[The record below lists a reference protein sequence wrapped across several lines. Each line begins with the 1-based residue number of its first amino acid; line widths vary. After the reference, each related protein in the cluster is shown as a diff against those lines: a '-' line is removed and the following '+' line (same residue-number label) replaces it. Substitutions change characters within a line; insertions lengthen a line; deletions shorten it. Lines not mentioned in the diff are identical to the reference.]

1 MRNLQLIPDS
11 FRLANT
17 QANST
22 SFAAP
27 LKTRLYQRGTT
38 AVFENACAARSSKSA
53 LANSKSALD
62 QLIKDQGT
70 DNKIVT
76 LINI

>member
-1 MRNLQLIPDS
+1 MRNLRLIPDS

-17 QANST
+17 QANSA
-22 SFAAP
+22 FAAH

-38 AVFENACAARSSKSA
+38 AVFENACAARSSKST

-62 QLIKDQGT
+62 QLIE
-70 DNKIVT
+70 NKG
-76 LINI
+76 L

>member
-1 MRNLQLIPDS
+1 MRSLQLIPDP

-17 QANST
+17 QTNSA
-22 SFAAP
+22 FAAH

-53 LANSKSALD
+53 LANSKSPLN
-62 QLIKDQGT
+62 QLIEGQDA

-76 LINI
+76 LINV

>member
-11 FRLANT
+11 LRLANT

-38 AVFENACAARSSKSA
+38 TVFENACAAHSSKSA
-53 LANSKSALD
+53 LANSKSPLD
-62 QLIKDQGT
+62 QLIEGQGT

-76 LINI
+76 VINV

>member
-11 FRLANT
+11 LRPANT
-17 QANST
+17 QANSI

-38 AVFENACAARSSKSA
+38 AVFENACADRSSKSA
-53 LANSKSALD
+53 LANSKSPLNQFIEGQDA
-62 QLIKDQGT
+62 
-70 DNKIVT
+70 DNKTVT
-76 LINI
+76 VINV

>member
-11 FRLANT
+11 LRLANT
-17 QANST
+17 QAKCT

-53 LANSKSALD
+53 LANSKSPLD
-62 QLIKDQGT
+62 QLIESQDD
-70 DNKIVT
+70 DNKTVT
-76 LINI
+76 VINV

>member
-1 MRNLQLIPDS
+1 MRNLRLIPDS

-27 LKTRLYQRGTT
+27 LKTRRYQRGTT
-38 AVFENACAARSSKSA
+38 IVFENACAAHSSKSA
-53 LANSKSALD
+53 LTNSKSPLD
-62 QLIKDQGT
+62 QLIKYQGT

-76 LINI
+76 VINI